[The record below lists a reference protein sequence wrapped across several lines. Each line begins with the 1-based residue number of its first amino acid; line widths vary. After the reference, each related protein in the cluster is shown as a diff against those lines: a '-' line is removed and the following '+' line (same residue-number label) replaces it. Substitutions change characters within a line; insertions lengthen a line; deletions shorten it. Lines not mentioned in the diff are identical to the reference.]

1 MKHISIKINKSATSS
16 FQIKYLYIL
25 KERQHYNYF
34 SRLIYHFSLLY
45 AIVKSTLSFFF
56 KYWQP
61 RINVCLLNISHLILK
76 QEKEL
81 VIPTTTIQMKGTAI
95 ITFMRPLPLSGNKT
109 VPNSKFWVCE
119 WKPKVWTFKRKVLS
133 GTFLWCCALC
143 CNYWFRDWT
152 FKMCLNLFN

>member
-1 MKHISIKINKSATSS
+1 MRDIHKYNQVKHISIKMNKTATSS
-16 FQIKYLYIL
+16 FQIKYLYIF

-81 VIPTTTIQMKGTAI
+81 VIPAKDHSNERYSKHYLSAAPAI
-95 ITFMRPLPLSGNKT
+95 KRQQ
-109 VPNSKFWVCE
+109 NSTEF
-119 WKPKVWTFKRKVLS
+119 
-133 GTFLWCCALC
+133 
-143 CNYWFRDWT
+143 
-152 FKMCLNLFN
+152 